1 MVAANEESATDRDI
15 VPWTGRDVVAATVAV
30 IAGVVAVLILMKLSI
45 ALFDGIDADDLR
57 PWALVFV
64 EGLMV
69 LAVWVFAVRRRGASM
84 SSLGFRPTGSRA
96 TYVWPLAVLI
106 ASLASTALYAA
117 AVSGL
122 GLDLLE
128 PPELTEDLFGT
139 GLERT
144 ATVLAIV
151 VWGPFAEELFFRGF
165 VLAAL
170 VAPLGPARAAVVSS
184 ALFAVAHVSI
194 GVVVPIFL
202 TGLML
207 SWLYLRTRS
216 IWPPITAHA
225 LQNFVAVTVVL

>member
-1 MVAANEESATDRDI
+1 MVAANEESTTDRDI
-15 VPWTGRDVVAATVAV
+15 VPWTGRDVATATVAV
-30 IAGVVAVLILMKLSI
+30 IVGVVAVMLVLRLTVT
-45 ALFDGIDADDLR
+45 LFDGVDVDDVR

-64 EGLMV
+64 EGMMV
-69 LAVWVFAVRRRGASM
+69 LVVWVFAVKQRGASM
-84 SSLGFRPTGSRA
+84 SSLGLRPTGSRA
-96 TYVWPLAVLI
+96 TYVWPLAVLM
-106 ASLASTALYAA
+106 ASLGSTALYTA

-122 GLDLLE
+122 GLDLLK
-128 PPELTEDLFGT
+128 PPELTEDLFGS

-144 ATVLAIV
+144 ATVLAVV

-170 VAPLGPARAAVVSS
+170 VAPMGPARAAVVSS

-194 GVVVPIFL
+194 GVVAPIFL